1 MSAAVCSNLRCRVR
15 SARTVTTKPLT
26 GLTILVVLAISVA
39 ASIRV
44 THDSVGAAVSPPSL
58 TSATS
63 GGSAF
68 LVVPGLGASSGTAAG
83 IKLARP
89 RILRIT
95 P

>member
-1 MSAAVCSNLRCRVR
+1 MSAAVCTNLRCRAPN
-15 SARTVTTKPLT
+15 ARTITTKPLT
-26 GLTILVVLAISVA
+26 GLMIVVVLAISVA

-58 TSATS
+58 APATS
-63 GGSAF
+63 GASAF
-68 LVVPGLGASSGTAAG
+68 LVVPGLGAPGGTAAG